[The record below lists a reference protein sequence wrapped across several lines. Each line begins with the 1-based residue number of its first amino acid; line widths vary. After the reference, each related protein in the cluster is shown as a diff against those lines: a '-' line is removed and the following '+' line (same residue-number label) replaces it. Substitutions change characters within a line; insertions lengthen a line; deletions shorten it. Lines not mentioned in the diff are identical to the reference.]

1 METTKQLVNKFKKV
15 FPLWEDLSFAE
26 AFMEDMAEHCVDYGN
41 PKSFFEDLQ
50 KSGVVSGMIGMLVYN
65 SDCRDIYVRH
75 IDDMEN
81 FISDMEDEIGEPIA
95 NRYKLPHYT
104 FVCWVCYEELAY
116 RIYTELYER

>member
-1 METTKQLVNKFKKV
+1 
-15 FPLWEDLSFAE
+15 
-26 AFMEDMAEHCVDYGN
+26 
-41 PKSFFEDLQ
+41 
-50 KSGVVSGMIGMLVYN
+50 
-65 SDCRDIYVRH
+65 VRH

-95 NRYKLPHYT
+95 NRYELPHYT